1 MQDGFDGIIFCFR
14 PIWVNLRDSITQK
27 CEAALGSIIDGL
39 DDDKD
44 GRVNIDRFVHFMAS
58 HDIIIDP
65 DEVQEMQDLADE
77 KIALGKNA
85 LKTFAKHSWFWNDLE
100 HQTEDIF
107 RESNKA
113 AVAFNAMD
121 INDDGYVTKSE
132 FGQAIKGLSETQIK
146 GIFNK
151 YDESFDGKQVRI
163 SKDPKI

>member
-85 LKTFAKHSWFWNDLE
+85 LKTFAKHSCFWNDLE
-100 HQTEDIF
+100 HQAEDIF

-113 AVAFNAMD
+113 A
-121 INDDGYVTKSE
+121 E
-132 FGQAIKGLSETQIK
+132 FQQAIKCLSETQIR
-146 GIFNK
+146 GIFEK
-151 YDESFDGKQVRI
+151 YDESFDGKLTYQNLRI
-163 SKDPKI
+163 SWIIESY